1 MTVSMR
7 STLAAGLV
15 AVTMSAVAV
24 VPVAHPQA
32 AAITLPSIQLSA
44 SVLPL
49 TQPAA
54 AAAGAVLGQNSPRP
68 AAAAAL
74 PALPAPV
81 AISATGS
88 AGDTII
94 NAYNAIEPWAQWGFE
109 VAAWAVSYLP
119 WPLGWLGQQIN
130 IAYNTGEPLVQAV
143 VYSFAYLIDGQVDLI
158 GPTLMSGINSAVTNL
173 VTGEIAWVLSFLPP
187 LPPISFPVL
196 PGASV
201 AARAA
206 AVTGPIA
213 ARTRSA
219 QATVSINP
227 VSTNP
232 VSTNPVATNPV
243 STNPVST
250 NPVAINPVTSN
261 PVADTPAAD
270 PQVADTSGGGT
281 PADETPVAVTNAD
294 QVSTQSPATEAPRG
308 RRGVDRSAIRAQPP
322 TAVSDSPSDSAA
334 ATNGLTT
341 VTEPPVAST
350 AKETHRAS
358 RAAASR
364 SAHPAQ

>member
-44 SVLPL
+44 SMLPL

-206 AVTGPIA
+206 AVTAPIA

-227 VSTNP
+227 VAN
-232 VSTNPVATNPV
+232 
-243 STNPVST
+243 
-250 NPVAINPVTSN
+250 NPVTSN

-281 PADETPVAVTNAD
+281 PADETPVAVCPPSPPPPRLRVAGAVLTAAPSRRNRRRRYRTRH
-294 QVSTQSPATEAPRG
+294 QTQLPL
-308 RRGVDRSAIRAQPP
+308 P
-322 TAVSDSPSDSAA
+322 TA
-334 ATNGLTT
+334 
-341 VTEPPVAST
+341 
-350 AKETHRAS
+350 
-358 RAAASR
+358 
-364 SAHPAQ
+364 

>member
-7 STLAAGLV
+7 STLAAGL
-15 AVTMSAVAV
+15 AAAMLSATAV
-24 VPVAHPQA
+24 VPVTHSGSAT
-32 AAITLPSIQLSA
+32 ITLPSIELSA

-54 AAAGAVLGQNSPRP
+54 AAAGAVLGGDSRRP
-68 AAAAAL
+68 AAAASL
-74 PALPAPV
+74 PAFPV
-81 AISATGS
+81 PGTVSSTGS

-94 NAYNAIEPWAQWGFE
+94 SAYNAIEPWVQWGFE

-130 IAYNTGEPLVQAV
+130 IAYNTGEPIVQAV
-143 VYSFAYLIDGQVDLI
+143 VYSFAYLIEGQFDLI
-158 GPTLMSGINSAVTNL
+158 GPTLMNGVSTALTNL

-206 AVTGPIA
+206 AVA
-213 ARTRSA
+213 APAPAPTRSA
-219 QATVSINP
+219 ETTFADNLGAESPVTEASVADNP
-227 VSTNP
+227 VSDNP
-232 VSTNPVATNPV
+232 VSD
-243 STNPVST
+243 
-250 NPVAINPVTSN
+250 N
-261 PVADTPAAD
+261 PVADNP
-270 PQVADTSGGGT
+270 VADNPG
-281 PADETPVAVTNAD
+281 PATVIEQPDA
-294 QVSTQSPATEAPRG
+294 TQSPAMETPRG
-308 RRGVDRSAIRAQPP
+308 SRGVNRSAVRAQPA
-322 TAVSDSPSDSAA
+322 TAVTDSPSHGAA
-334 ATNGLTT
+334 AVNGSTSA
-341 VTEPPVAST
+341 TEEPVAST
-350 AKETHRAS
+350 AQVPRRAS

>member
-15 AVTMSAVAV
+15 AVTMSAVAL

-54 AAAGAVLGQNSPRP
+54 AAAGAVVGQNSPRP

-206 AVTGPIA
+206 AVTAPIA

-227 VSTNP
+227 V
-232 VSTNPVATNPV
+232 
-243 STNPVST
+243 
-250 NPVAINPVTSN
+250 
-261 PVADTPAAD
+261 ADTPAAD
-270 PQVADTSGGGT
+270 PQVADTSGVGT
-281 PADETPVAVTNAD
+281 HADETPVAVTNAEH
-294 QVSTQSPATEAPRG
+294 VSTQSPATEAPRG

-322 TAVSDSPSDSAA
+322 TAVSDSAA

>member
-44 SVLPL
+44 SMLPL

-206 AVTGPIA
+206 AVTAPIA

-219 QATVSINP
+219 QATVSL
-227 VSTNP
+227 
-232 VSTNPVATNPV
+232 NPVAN
-243 STNPVST
+243 
-250 NPVAINPVTSN
+250 NPVTSN

-281 PADETPVAVTNAD
+281 PADETPVAVINANR
-294 QVSTQSPATEAPRG
+294 VSTQSPATEAPRG
-308 RRGVDRSAIRAQPP
+308 RRGVDRSAVQAQPP
-322 TAVSDSPSDSAA
+322 TTVSDSPSDSAA

>member
-44 SVLPL
+44 SMLPL

-68 AAAAAL
+68 AAAAAI

-206 AVTGPIA
+206 AVTAPIA

-227 VSTNP
+227 VS
-232 VSTNPVATNPV
+232 
-243 STNPVST
+243 
-250 NPVAINPVTSN
+250 IN

-270 PQVADTSGGGT
+270 PQVADTSGVDT
-281 PADETPVAVTNAD
+281 PADETLVAVANAEH
-294 QVSTQSPATEAPRG
+294 VSTQSPAADAPRG
-308 RRGVDRSAIRAQPP
+308 RRGVDRSAVRAQPP
-322 TAVSDSPSDSAA
+322 TTVSDSPSDSAA
-334 ATNGLTT
+334 AINGLTT
-341 VTEPPVAST
+341 VTGPPVAST